1 MSDYHLA
8 LSDAEILRYRMM
20 AQRAIDEEHDLFAR
34 AGVVPGAVVVDV
46 GCGPAAMSVELARLV
61 GPAGRV
67 IGIERDPSA
76 LDAARH
82 LIAQSECD
90 NVEVHPG
97 EATATGVGSRTA
109 DVVLMRHVLAHNG
122 GREQQIVDHLADLAR
137 PGGTVYLLDVDL
149 TAMRMLGADPDLDDV
164 MACYAQFHLQTGND
178 PMVGLQ
184 LARLLAAAG
193 LDLVDFVGRYSILEA
208 PPGVRPPAWAAR
220 DRMLSAGVIDEDTLR
235 RWTAGFERFDT
246 GATRPTLFVSQFVAI
261 GRRPEHPSTG

>member
-61 GPAGRV
+61 GPGGRV
-67 IGIERDPSA
+67 IGIERDRSA
-76 LDAARH
+76 LAAAQQV
-82 LIAQSECD
+82 IAQSECA
-90 NVEVHPG
+90 NVEVHSG
-97 EATATGVGSRTA
+97 EATATGVGSGTA

-149 TAMRMLGADPDLDDV
+149 TAMRMTGADPDLDDV
-164 MACYAQFHLQTGND
+164 MARYAQFHRQAGND

-193 LDLVDFVGRYSILEA
+193 LDPMEFVGRYSILEA
-208 PPGVRPPAWAAR
+208 PPGMRPPAWAAR
-220 DRMLSAGVIDEDTLR
+220 ERMLSAGVIDKDTLQ
-235 RWTAGFERFDT
+235 RWAAGFERFDR
-246 GATRPTLFVSQFVAI
+246 AAPRPTLFVSQFIGV
-261 GRRPEHPSTG
+261 GRRSA